1 GVADA
6 PDVLLGIFAEE
17 RFALDL
23 VVGGGAAAGAR
34 GAHHAAGARTGP
46 GAGRR
51 GRGAARRG
59 DADGTAR
66 AAAGGELAR
75 TEAAGAET
83 AAAPEA
89 AAGGQAAGGQVFA
102 GELAGI
108 PGALV
113 VTGIRCGQ
121 LGGVRPEI
129 GQDGPGRIRRLRV
142 RHRVQRRLH
151 VRRRP
156 VLGPLVFSRLLR
168 RLRFHRRLGLL
179 VPLVIVGA
187 PLLIVLVRAP
197 FLLVSV
203 LARTAVLT

>member
-1 GVADA
+1 
-6 PDVLLGIFAEE
+6 LGIFAEE

-23 VVGGGAAAGAR
+23 VVGGGAAVGAR

-51 GRGAARRG
+51 GRGPARRG
-59 DADGTAR
+59 AADGAAGGTAR
-66 AAAGGELAR
+66 AAAGGALAR

-113 VTGIRCGQ
+113 VTDIRCGQ

-151 VRRRP
+151 VR
-156 VLGPLVFSRLLR
+156 
-168 RLRFHRRLGLL
+168 
-179 VPLVIVGA
+179 
-187 PLLIVLVRAP
+187 
-197 FLLVSV
+197 
-203 LARTAVLT
+203 